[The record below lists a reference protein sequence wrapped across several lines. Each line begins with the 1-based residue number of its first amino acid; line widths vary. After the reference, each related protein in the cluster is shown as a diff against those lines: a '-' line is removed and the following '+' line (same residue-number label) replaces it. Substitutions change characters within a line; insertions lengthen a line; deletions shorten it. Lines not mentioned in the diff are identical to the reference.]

1 MLLTGI
7 LFVGVTGIVRHLGST
22 LPAIEMAFLR
32 YAFGIFLVAPT
43 LLLLFRIPPS
53 LKFIQFFAIRGFLHA
68 SGVCLWF
75 YAMARIPI
83 AEVTAIGYVAP
94 IFVTVGA
101 AFFLGEKL
109 HARRI
114 ISVMV
119 GFLGVLIILRP
130 GFQEINSGQLA
141 QLCAAPIFAA
151 SFLMAKRMT
160 DNQDAA
166 VIVAMLTIFC
176 TIALMPGAI
185 YYWQTPSLYE
195 VVCLFFAAL
204 SATCGHYTLT
214 RAFKASPITVTQP
227 LSFLQLVWATLL
239 GVTLFDEAINIYVIL
254 GGGIVVASVTYI
266 SHREVKAARE
276 LHKSKFKAEK
286 V

>member
-1 MLLTGI
+1 M
-7 LFVGVTGIVRHLGST
+7 
-22 LPAIEMAFLR
+22 
-32 YAFGIFLVAPT
+32 
-43 LLLLFRIPPS
+43 
-53 LKFIQFFAIRGFLHA
+53 
-68 SGVCLWF
+68 
-75 YAMARIPI
+75 
-83 AEVTAIGYVAP
+83 
-94 IFVTVGA
+94 
-101 AFFLGEKL
+101 
-109 HARRI
+109 
-114 ISVMV
+114 
-119 GFLGVLIILRP
+119 RP

-166 VIVAMLTIFC
+166 VIVSMLTIFC

-214 RAFKASPITVTQP
+214 RAFKAAPITVTQP

-239 GVTLFDEAINIYVIL
+239 GVTLFDETVNFYVIL

-266 SHREVKAARE
+266 SHREAKAARE
-276 LHKSKFKAEK
+276 IRKSNFKTEK